1 MGYMKSIREDV
12 LRDILDTFSGNEL
25 EAKLKATFGYNDR
38 EIANLI
44 ECYGRNA

>member
-12 LRDILDTFSGNEL
+12 LESILETFSGDEL
-25 EAKLKATFGYNDR
+25 EAKLKATFGYTDR

-44 ECYGRNA
+44 GCYGRNE